1 MVRVIL
7 GCGFKLSPCMCVG
20 ANEWDVCVCVGKE
33 GVCECVGGVRWT
45 CRWEEIIAGSL

>member
-1 MVRVIL
+1 MAGGL
-7 GCGFKLSPCMCVG
+7 C
-20 ANEWDVCVCVGKE
+20 VCVCVSE